1 MKPGIGS
8 YAFRY
13 AIGFGPL
20 PSQERMTLSRL
31 LEYCNTEKIE
41 VMQVCDNIP
50 LHKISDTELQDGL
63 ALSEKYGIELEIGTT
78 GFSCSHL
85 KKYLEIAKFFHSK
98 ILRTVLNAGN
108 ENSREDI
115 SQQIRQLIPFLESSS
130 ISLAIENHFDLT
142 PFELHKLIGEFN
154 HPLVKICIDPLNS
167 ISLLWGMQE
176 TLGQLKRHI
185 VSAHVKDVKVK
196 RKGAGFLITGCP
208 LGEGV
213 ASVADYIA
221 QVYRV
226 NPVCN
231 IFLEQWMDPHG
242 TMKQTIDEEKKWV
255 TDGMIYLNQIVS
267 GL

>member
-1 MKPGIGS
+1 MKRGIGS

-13 AIGFGPL
+13 AIGYGSL
-20 PSQERMTLSRL
+20 PSQERMTLPRL
-31 LEYCNTEKIE
+31 LEYCNTEKVGVI
-41 VMQVCDNIP
+41 QVCDNIP
-50 LHKISDTELQDGL
+50 LHKLTDTELQDSL
-63 ALSEKYGIELEIGTT
+63 TLSEKYGIELEIGTT

-98 ILRTVLNAGN
+98 VLRTVLNAGN
-108 ENSREDI
+108 ENGREDI

-130 ISLAIENHFDLT
+130 IYLAIENHFDLT
-142 PFELHKLIGEFN
+142 PFDLHQLIEKIN

-167 ISLLWGMQE
+167 ISLLWGRQE
-176 TLGQLKRHI
+176 TFGHLKQHI
-185 VSAHVKDVKVK
+185 VSAHVKDVKVE

-221 QVYRV
+221 QVYGV
-226 NPVCN
+226 NPKCN
-231 IFLEQWMDPHG
+231 IFLEQWMDPRD
-242 TMKQTIDEEKKWV
+242 TIKQTIDEEQKWV
-255 TDGMIYLNQIVS
+255 TDGLIYLNQIVS